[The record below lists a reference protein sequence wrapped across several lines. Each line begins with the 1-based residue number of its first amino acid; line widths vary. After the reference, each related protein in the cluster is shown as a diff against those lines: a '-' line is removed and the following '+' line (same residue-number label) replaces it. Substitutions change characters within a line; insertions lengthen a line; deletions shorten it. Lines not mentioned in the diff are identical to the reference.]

1 MRTSSR
7 MKFGLAFQAS
17 QPDAHYLKCLNLA
30 NRYGFDMFQ
39 VYDDLLFKPAWT
51 VLDRIAPRVRSSKT
65 KLTIGPGV
73 TNPFHYHPAIIAAFI
88 SYLNQETNG
97 KAFLM
102 IGRGAFHDVVGLSL
116 RHPMRGLRE
125 AIIVIDS
132 LIHGESV
139 DFHGEQFSLTSE
151 AKFRW
156 VPPRGW
162 DSNRNSKARRIP
174 IWVGTWGPKTCELAG
189 SMKEVTGVMVS
200 SVLDPKYIALL
211 RKNLELGATRASRD
225 GSALELGLV
234 SGSIVSKDRD
244 LAFKL
249 ARESLAPY
257 LPYLIPMTDF
267 VGIDKAEVE
276 GVREALAR
284 RDLKLAASL
293 VSEKSVDAFKP
304 WGTPDD
310 IIEQVSRLM
319 KSGLTRFNFGFGRGP
334 EDLEGIRLLGTK
346 VLPYFSSK

>member
-1 MRTSSR
+1 
-7 MKFGLAFQAS
+7 
-17 QPDAHYLKCLNLA
+17 
-30 NRYGFDMFQ
+30 
-39 VYDDLLFKPAWT
+39 
-51 VLDRIAPRVRSSKT
+51 
-65 KLTIGPGV
+65 
-73 TNPFHYHPAIIAAFI
+73 
-88 SYLNQETNG
+88 
-97 KAFLM
+97 
-102 IGRGAFHDVVGLSL
+102 
-116 RHPMRGLRE
+116 
-125 AIIVIDS
+125 
-132 LIHGESV
+132 
-139 DFHGEQFSLTSE
+139 
-151 AKFRW
+151 
-156 VPPRGW
+156 
-162 DSNRNSKARRIP
+162 
-174 IWVGTWGPKTCELAG
+174 
-189 SMKEVTGVMVS
+189 MKEVTGVMVS

-225 GSALELGLV
+225 PNALELGLV

-319 KSGLTRFNFGFGRGP
+319 DSGLTRFNFGFGRGP
-334 EDLEGIRLLGTK
+334 EDLEGIKLLGTK

>member
-1 MRTSSR
+1 
-7 MKFGLAFQAS
+7 
-17 QPDAHYLKCLNLA
+17 LA

-39 VYDDLLFKPAWT
+39 VYDDLLFKPAWA
-51 VLDRIAPRVRSSKT
+51 VLDRIAPFVRNSKT
-65 KLTIGPGV
+65 NLTIGPGV
-73 TNPFHYHPAIIAAFI
+73 TNPFHYHPAIIAAYI
-88 SYLNQETNG
+88 SYLNQETRG

-102 IGRGAFHDVVGLSL
+102 IGRGAFHDVVGLSIK
-116 RHPMRGLRE
+116 HPMRALRE
-125 AIIVIDS
+125 AIIVIDN
-132 LIHGESV
+132 LIQGKSV
-139 DFHGEQFSLTSE
+139 DFNGEQFSLTSE
-151 AKFRW
+151 AEFRW
-156 VPPRGW
+156 TPPKGW
-162 DSNRNSKARRIP
+162 DSKARRIP
-174 IWVGTWGPKTCELAG
+174 IWIGTWGPKTCQLAG

-200 SVLDPKYIALL
+200 SVLDPRYIGLL
-211 RKNLELGATRASRD
+211 RKNLELGATRASRNVN
-225 GSALELGLV
+225 SLELGLV
-234 SGSIVSKDRD
+234 SGTIVSKDRD
-244 LAFKL
+244 LAYKL

-257 LPYLIPMTDF
+257 LPYLVPMTEF

-284 RDLKLAASL
+284 RDLKRATSL

-346 VLPYFSSK
+346 VLPYFQNQ

>member
-1 MRTSSR
+1 MRTSSK

-17 QPDAHYLKCLNLA
+17 QPDVHYLKCLNLA

-51 VLDRIAPRVRSSKT
+51 VLDRIALRVRASKT

-88 SYLNQETNG
+88 SHLNQETNG

-102 IGRGAFHDVVGLSL
+102 IGRGAFHDVVGLSIK
-116 RHPMRGLRE
+116 RPIHALRE

-132 LIHGESV
+132 LIHGKSV
-139 DFHGEQFSLTSE
+139 DFQGEQFSLTSE

-162 DSNRNSKARRIP
+162 DSGRNSKARRIP
-174 IWVGTWGPKTCELAG
+174 IWVGTWGPRTCQLAG

-225 GSALELGLV
+225 PNALELGLV

-319 KSGLTRFNFGFGRGP
+319 DSGLTRFNFGFGRGP
-334 EDLEGIRLLGTK
+334 EDLEGIKLLGTK

>member
-1 MRTSSR
+1 

-17 QPDAHYLKCLNLA
+17 QPDAHYLKCLTLA
-30 NRYGFDMFQ
+30 NRFGFDMFQ

-51 VLDRIAPRVRSSKT
+51 VLDKIAPHVRNSKT
-65 KLTIGPGV
+65 NLTIGPGV
-73 TNPFHYHPAIIAAFI
+73 TNPFHYHPAIIAAFT
-88 SYLNQETNG
+88 SYLNQETRG

-102 IGRGAFHDVVGLSL
+102 IGRGAFHDVVGLSIKHPL
-116 RHPMRGLRE
+116 RALRE

-132 LIHGESV
+132 LIRGKSV
-139 DFHGEQFSLTSE
+139 DFKGEQFSLTSE

-156 VPPRGW
+156 VPPKGW
-162 DSNRNSKARRIP
+162 DSSRNSKAKGIP
-174 IWVGTWGPKTCELAG
+174 IWVGTWGPKTCQLAG
-189 SMKEVTGVMVS
+189 SMKEVVGVMVS

-225 GSALELGLV
+225 AKSLELGLV

-257 LPYLIPMTDF
+257 LPYLTPMTEF

-284 RDLKLAASL
+284 QDLKLAVSL
-293 VSEKSVDAFKP
+293 VSEKSVNAFKP

-334 EDLEGIRLLGTK
+334 EDLEGIRLVGTK
-346 VLPYFSSK
+346 VLPYFQNK